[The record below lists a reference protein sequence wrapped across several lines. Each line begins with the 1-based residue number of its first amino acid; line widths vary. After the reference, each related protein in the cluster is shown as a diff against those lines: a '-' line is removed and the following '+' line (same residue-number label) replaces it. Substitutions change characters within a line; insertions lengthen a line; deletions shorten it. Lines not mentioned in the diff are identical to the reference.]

1 MGDLIQQRDL
11 RMTQIPTGIENKGLS
26 WGWLTILLSIVTL
39 ILAGITI
46 GFELTDTEVGVY
58 IFKPLTTVTIIIIAL
73 IALQPPAFQYKWM
86 ILFGLG
92 FSLIGDILLMLPQDL
107 FLFGLIAF
115 LVAQIFY
122 TIAFSSVKGFY
133 TSVIG
138 AIPFL
143 IFGLIMGFFLWP
155 NLGEMRIPTIVYL
168 VVILVM
174 GWQAFGQWRQTG
186 ERRALLAFVGAL
198 LFILSD
204 SLLAIN
210 RFATPL
216 ELARLLVLG
225 TYYPAQWLIS
235 LSTGSEHP

>member
-1 MGDLIQQRDL
+1 MS
-11 RMTQIPTGIENKGLS
+11 QIPTIIENKGLS
-26 WGWLTILLSIVTL
+26 FGWLTILLSIVTFV
-39 ILAGITI
+39 LAGITI
-46 GFELTDTEVGVY
+46 GFELTESVVGVY
-58 IFKPLTTVTIIIIAL
+58 IFKPLTTATIIIIAL
-73 IALQPPAFQYKWM
+73 IALRPPTFQYKWM
-86 ILFGLG
+86 VLFGLG
-92 FSLIGDILLMLPQDL
+92 FSLVGDILLMMPQDW

-138 AIPFL
+138 AIPFVV
-143 IFGLIMGFFLWP
+143 IGFIMGFILWP
-155 NLGEMRIPTIVYL
+155 NLGEMRVPTMVYM

-174 GWQAFGQWRQTG
+174 GWQALGQWRQTG

-204 SLLAIN
+204 SLLAID
-210 RFATPL
+210 RFATPMVL
-216 ELARLLVLG
+216 SRLLVLG

-235 LSTGSEHP
+235 LSTGSKHP